1 VVSAL
6 VAANNGLL
14 PGEYLL
20 AGFICLQPDAE
31 LDRQLQLLAHVR
43 EPEHVARYR
52 AFENWFKHTEM
63 IPGAFYLWIVEHLF
77 QNNELTK
84 GTLVVGG
91 EVVALRVITCP
102 LYLLAGSTDHITTGA
117 QVFALADHAGTA
129 TEDIHRD
136 LAPALT

>member
-1 VVSAL
+1 MVSAL

-77 QNNELTK
+77 QNK
-84 GTLVVGG
+84 
-91 EVVALRVITCP
+91 RVITCP

-117 QVFALADHAGTA
+117 QVFALADNAGTA

-136 LAPALT
+136 LAPAVT